1 MIAQLEGPS
10 YTAIDPDVRL
20 MLRVAKD
27 DDVAFRRLIKKY
39 EVRVR
44 NLMAQLVRQ
53 PELVPDLTQ
62 EAFMRVY
69 RNRNRYVPTAR
80 FWTWLSLIARNVASN
95 CRRTLRRRR
104 EVRGD
109 VQGGAGVL
117 YLDSL
122 DPCFTPPEHA
132 QLAEVATMVHLA
144 IESLGERQQTAI
156 RLLLYR
162 EMSYTEI
169 AETMNVTTMAVKS
182 LLARARSKLQSSLQ
196 PYLDHGELPA
206 GVDQTTWSQ
215 AVKQQCTAHSQ
226 FRNPT
231 S

>member
-1 MIAQLEGPS
+1 MIAQLKERS
-10 YTAIDPDVRL
+10 YADIDPDVQL

-27 DDVAFRRLIKKY
+27 DDTAFRQLLEKY
-39 EVRVR
+39 EIRIR

-53 PELVPDLTQ
+53 PELAPDLTQ
-62 EAFMRVY
+62 EVFMRIY

-80 FWTWLSLIARNVASN
+80 FSTWLSLIARNVASN

-109 VQGGAGVL
+109 VQGGVGVL
-117 YLDSL
+117 YLDPL

-144 IESLGERQQTAI
+144 IESLGERQQTAM
-156 RLLLYR
+156 RLLLYK

-169 AETMNVTTMAVKS
+169 AETMNIGMKAVKS
-182 LLARARSKLQSSLQ
+182 LLARARSKLRTLLK
-196 PYLDHGELPA
+196 PYVDLGELPVS
-206 GVDQTTWSQ
+206 VD
-215 AVKQQCTAHSQ
+215 
-226 FRNPT
+226 
-231 S
+231 